1 MPYLN
6 DCCNVC
12 CSSSIPTSELLGQ
25 DRRKQ
30 SMCSLHTA
38 GDSIILSKIDNVC
51 YIHVKQQIYILCF
64 TLVSCF
70 VFSFNHS

>member
-38 GDSIILSKIDNVC
+38 EDSIILSKIDNVC
-51 YIHVKQQIYILCF
+51 YIHVKQ
-64 TLVSCF
+64 
-70 VFSFNHS
+70 